1 MKKIMHDK
9 RLLFEKRNCEQH
21 LLIALSDSTPN
32 ELGICKCKIKY
43 DMIHPT
49 DFYESET
56 TIDILAVRRR
66 LKSKQAKSV
75 TFILLDLSGNIEYQ
89 YTIYM
94 NMKLN
99 NQYKIK

>member
-1 MKKIMHDK
+1 M

-21 LLIALSDSTPN
+21 LLIALN
-32 ELGICKCKIKY
+32 ESIPDKLGICKCEIKY
-43 DMIHPT
+43 DIIHPT

-99 NQYKIK
+99 NQYKVK